1 MKHPVRPRG
10 VVFDLDGTLVDSLTL
25 VLGALTHAL
34 EPFGGKPTMDIFGQ
48 LGGPPSTFLG
58 RMLPSEADVPVA
70 LERFRE
76 YHEANS
82 HRILPYA
89 GAAEHLGALRTQGVG
104 LAVWTGRDRSSTEWL
119 LERHGLAGHFSA
131 VLCGD
136 DLDSHKPDPAGLQM
150 ILRGLEMSPE
160 EIILVGDA
168 DVDVLGG
175 AACGV
180 DTLLIRHGREI
191 PSEIVARCW
200 RTVASPNEAYVV
212 VAEHLQRPTSA

>member
-1 MKHPVRPRG
+1 MKRPVRPRG

-34 EPFGGKPTMDIFGQ
+34 EPFGGRPTMDIFGQ
-48 LGGPPSTFLG
+48 LGGPPQTFLG
-58 RMLPSEADVPVA
+58 RMLPSDSDVPAA
-70 LERFRE
+70 LQRFRN

-89 GAAEHLGALRTQGVG
+89 GAADHLASLQEGGMK
-104 LAVWTGRDRSSTEWL
+104 LAVWTGRDRGSTEWL
-119 LERHGLAGHFSA
+119 LQRHGLDRYFSA

-136 DLDSHKPDPAGLQM
+136 DLDSHKPDPAGLRA
-150 ILRGLEMSPE
+150 ILGRLELLPE

-191 PSEIVARCW
+191 PNEITARCW
-200 RTVASPNEAYVV
+200 RMVASPNEAYVV
-212 VAEHLQRPTSA
+212 VAEHLQRPDGR

>member
-1 MKHPVRPRG
+1 MKRSVRPRG

-34 EPFGGKPTMDIFGQ
+34 EPFGGRPTMDVFGQ
-48 LGGPPSTFLG
+48 LGGPPNTFLG

-70 LERFRE
+70 LGRFQD

-82 HRILPYA
+82 HRIQPYA
-89 GAAEHLGALRTQGVG
+89 GATAHLAALQAGG
-104 LAVWTGRDRSSTEWL
+104 LKLAVWTGRDRGSTDWL
-119 LERHGLAGHFSA
+119 LQRHELGGFFTA
-131 VLCGD
+131 VVCGD
-136 DLDSHKPDPAGLQM
+136 DLDSHKPDPAGLQA
-150 ILRGLEMSPE
+150 ILGRLEMSPE

-191 PSEIVARCW
+191 PSEIQARCW
-200 RTVASPNEAYVV
+200 RMVASPNEAYGV
-212 VAEHLQRPTSA
+212 VAEYVQRPERM